1 MVGSYPV
8 VTKEPEGLI
17 EKIKDKIGMYDKYS
31 YAIEKAVIDQL
42 NAGIDVVSDGQVR
55 GDMVEIFINSMYG
68 FEGKKVVGKIEHVK
82 PITLKDIKYSLNI
95 LKTKTKGERH
105 GNKRSSI
112 PLTGKGVKGII
123 TGPCTI
129 ASSIRVENYYS
140 DNKDEN
146 LIYDLSIALKKE
158 AESIQNYVKMIQID
172 EPILSTGLYDLETA
186 RRAINKITE
195 NLKVP
200 VVMHVCGNV
209 VDIFEDLNKF
219 NVDILDHEF
228 ASNKKNLEILEF
240 IEKKVGFGCINTKL
254 KTVEDVSEIE
264 DLINEGIEILKNNDN
279 LKNNLKDSII
289 IDPDCGMRLLP
300 LDVAYNKLKNMVRA
314 SEAVEKELL

>member
-1 MVGSYPV
+1 MIKTVVGSYPV
-8 VTKEPEGLI
+8 ITKEPEGLI
-17 EKIKDKIGMYDKYS
+17 EKIKDKIGMYDKYN

-55 GDMVEIFINSMYG
+55 GDMVEIFVNSMYG
-68 FEGKKVVGKIEHVK
+68 FEGKKVIGKIEHVK

-95 LKTKTKGERH
+95 LKTKTKEERY
-105 GNKRSSI
+105 
-112 PLTGKGVKGII
+112 GVKGII

-146 LIYDLSIALKKE
+146 LIYDLAIALKKE

-200 VVMHVCGNV
+200 VVMHVCGDV

-228 ASNKKNLEILEF
+228 ASNKKNLEILEL

-300 LDVAYNKLKNMVRA
+300 LDVAYNKLKNMVQA
-314 SEAVEKELL
+314 AEAVEKELLNLK